1 MYIYIPCRDNLCSS
15 TDTFYY
21 SYGIKTYAFSLF
33 HFRQITYIPDVF
45 LHIIP
50 ALALCL
56 KCTRHQLSPIHL
68 NEVIY
73 DYISL
78 Y

>member
-1 MYIYIPCRDNLCSS
+1 MYIFIPCRDKLCSS
-15 TDTFYY
+15 SDTFYY
-21 SYGIKTYAFSLF
+21 SYGIKTYAFSHF
-33 HFRQITYIPDVF
+33 YFRQITYIQDVF
-45 LHIIP
+45 LHIIQ

-56 KCTRHQLSPIHL
+56 KSTRHQLSPIHL
-68 NEVIY
+68 NVVIY